1 MLIYF
6 FRFSKWIIPLYI
18 IFLFA
23 CSVGFQTCLRF
34 NSHLN
39 SWTLTFWR
47 SILQLI
53 IGLLGLCFT
62 SQSFIGPPGSRFK
75 LFCHVRIKSSIYVVI
90 GFLSKQSSVQNILFY
105 SLRFF
110 NSQVGIKSESII
122 LSKTPYFSKYPE
134 RQSRSPRLNSHSII
148 VVSGEW
154 VGQRMV
160 YKIVIKGHF

>member
-1 MLIYF
+1 MLSLFQSFLHQIKLTTMLLYF

-75 LFCHVRIKSSIYVVI
+75 LFCHVRIKFMQSLIYVVI
-90 GFLSKQSSVQNILFY
+90 GFCQS
-105 SLRFF
+105 R
-110 NSQVGIKSESII
+110 VGIGVF
-122 LSKTPYFSKYPE
+122 FSTLLDFLTGKCE
-134 RQSRSPRLNSHSII
+134 LN
-148 VVSGEW
+148 
-154 VGQRMV
+154 R
-160 YKIVIKGHF
+160 KF